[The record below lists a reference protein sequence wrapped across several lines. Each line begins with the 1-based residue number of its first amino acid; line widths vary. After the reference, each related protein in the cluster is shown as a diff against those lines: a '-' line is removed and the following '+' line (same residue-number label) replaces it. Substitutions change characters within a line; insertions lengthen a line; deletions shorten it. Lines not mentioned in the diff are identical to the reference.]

1 MPAGALVVLLVA
13 LLAVGCGTGDPDHV
27 RIGLVAPL
35 TGPRA
40 AIGEQM
46 LRGAELAVEDL
57 NADGGLLD
65 AEVELVV
72 TDSAEQIDLPRR
84 LADLAERARVSAV
97 IGPESPG
104 LLLGPRSPLTR
115 RQVPAVL
122 PSAFAGDLD
131 DAATPV
137 VRIVPGAR
145 DQAAALA
152 SWLADER
159 GVTRLAVLVADPVE
173 GQVARTAIEAG
184 LDAGG
189 LSAAAVLSVDGT
201 GRALGPAVAVLRR
214 QVPDADA
221 LVVWGWPDAVARA
234 TLAVRAAGWDVQV
247 AVPSSA
253 FVGTYRGLAADASE
267 GVVLPFPFEPR
278 FFGAEVTTWML
289 RYQAS
294 FGLGAL
300 PELDTLVLDV
310 PVVALATY
318 DAVGVVASAVRV
330 AGTREPAEVA
340 AALPGLAHAGLL
352 RDYRL
357 DDAEAWSAEDLRIA
371 RVHRLGVVFDVDP
384 RLDPAAQRTFWE
396 LQVSADYL
404 LDLAAEGPAGAL
416 IERLIGPGDPTP
428 PQYRPPL
435 PPPGPVGRP

>member
-13 LLAVGCGTGDPDHV
+13 LLVAGCGTGPPDHV

-57 NADGGLLD
+57 NAGGGLLG

-72 TDSAEQIDLPRR
+72 TDSAELIDLPRR

-97 IGPESPG
+97 VGPESPG

-115 RQVPAVL
+115 RGVPAVL

-131 DAATPV
+131 TAATPV

-145 DQAAALA
+145 DQAEALA
-152 SWLADER
+152 QWLVEQRRAER
-159 GVTRLAVLVADPVE
+159 LVVLVADAVE
-173 GQVARTAIEAG
+173 GQVARAAIEAG
-184 LDAGG
+184 LAAGG
-189 LSAAAVLSVDGT
+189 LPPSAVVSVDGS
-201 GRALGPAVAVLRR
+201 GRAMGPAVAALRR
-214 QVPDADA
+214 EVPDADA
-221 LVVWGWPDAVARA
+221 LLLWGWPDAVARA
-234 TLAVRAAGWDVQV
+234 TLAVRATGWDVQV

-278 FFGAEVTTWML
+278 FFGADITAWML

-294 FGLGAL
+294 FGLGSL
-300 PELDTLVLDV
+300 PELDTLVIDV

-318 DAVGVVASAVRV
+318 DAVGVVAEAVRAV
-330 AGTREPAEVA
+330 GSREPAEVA
-340 AALPGLAHAGLL
+340 AALPGLAHDGLL

-357 DDAEAWSAEDLRIA
+357 DASDAWDAQDLRIA
-371 RVHRLGVVFDVDP
+371 RIHHLGVVFDVDP
-384 RLDPAAQRTFWE
+384 RLDPAAQRTFWQ
-396 LQVSADYL
+396 LQVSAEYL
-404 LDLAAEGPAGAL
+404 LDLAGEGPARAL
-416 IERLIGPGDPTP
+416 IERLLGPGERTP
-428 PQYRPPL
+428 PDYRAPL
-435 PPPGPVGRP
+435 PAPGPVGRP

>member
-1 MPAGALVVLLVA
+1 MPVGALLLLLVA
-13 LLAVGCGTGDPDHV
+13 LLAAGCGTGPPDHV
-27 RIGLVAPL
+27 RIGVVAPL

-46 LRGAELAVEDL
+46 LRGAEFAVEDL
-57 NADGGLLD
+57 NADGGLLG

-122 PSAFAGDLD
+122 PSAFAGELD
-131 DAATPV
+131 AAATPV

-145 DQAAALA
+145 DQARALA
-152 SWLADER
+152 TWLVDER

-184 LDAGG
+184 LAAGG
-189 LSAAAVLSVDGT
+189 LSAAAVVSVDGT
-201 GRALGPAVAVLRR
+201 GRALGPAVAALRR

-221 LVVWGWPDAVARA
+221 VLVWGWPDAVARA
-234 TLAVRAAGWDVQV
+234 TLAVRAAGWDVQL

-253 FVGTYRGLAADASE
+253 FVGTYRSLAADASE

-278 FFGAEVTTWML
+278 FFAAEVTTWML

-294 FGLGAL
+294 YGLGAL
-300 PELDTLVLDV
+300 PALDTLVLDV

-318 DAVGVVASAVRV
+318 DAVGAI
-330 AGTREPAEVA
+330 GTA
-340 AALPGLAHAGLL
+340 AATADSRDPTDVGAALSATEHEGLL
-352 RDYRL
+352 RTYDLADR
-357 DDAEAWSAEDLRIA
+357 EAWSVDDLRIA
-371 RVHRLGVVFDVDP
+371 RIHRFGVVFDVDP
-384 RLDPAAQRTFWE
+384 RLAAADQRTFWE
-396 LQVSADYL
+396 LQVSAEFL
-404 LDLAAEGPAGAL
+404 LDLAPSGPVRDL
-416 IERLIGPGDPTP
+416 VERIIGERDLTP
-428 PQYRPPL
+428 PIYEPPA